1 VSSFGNRL
9 AISISRQDESEAG
22 TYDDKGPWEID
33 VPNMQMVA
41 EEDEHSRDDD
51 GGDKLGKSEEVES
64 ERRIVGR
71 LLGEPVSCHC
81 KSALKRVT
89 AEFNYCTSNG
99 MQWNASSEE
108 QLKICEGGAGKRM
121 DDIGRSAVEGF
132 ALIAPGV
139 EMPSAACYDASK
151 YFELLLVSHP
161 RVSNARPAAREW
173 YALAALPYFAPEN
186 GKPSVRGRVYGLQRS
201 HHVVD

>member
-41 EEDEHSRDDD
+41 EEDEYSRDDD

-64 ERRIVGR
+64 ERRIVGW

-81 KSALKRVT
+81 NSALKRVT

-121 DDIGRSAVEGF
+121 DDRKERGRRIRLNRARGRDAFSRMLRRIEVLYLFHIRESRM
-132 ALIAPGV
+132 PGLRH
-139 EMPSAACYDASK
+139 ESGTP
-151 YFELLLVSHP
+151 
-161 RVSNARPAAREW
+161 W
-173 YALAALPYFAPEN
+173 LPY
-186 GKPSVRGRVYGLQRS
+186 LT
-201 HHVVD
+201 

>member
-1 VSSFGNRL
+1 MSSFGHRL
-9 AISISRQDESEAG
+9 AISISRQDESEEG
-22 TYDDKGPWEID
+22 TYDDEGPGEID

-64 ERRIVGR
+64 ERRVVR
-71 LLGEPVSCHC
+71 WLLGEPVSCHC

-108 QLKICEGGAGKRM
+108 QSKICEGGAGKRM
-121 DDIGRSAVEGF
+121 DDRKERGRRIRLNRARGRDVFSRMLRRMNER
-132 ALIAPGV
+132 
-139 EMPSAACYDASK
+139 ST
-151 YFELLLVSHP
+151 LLVSHP
-161 RVSNARPAAREW
+161 RVSNARPALYAQEW
-173 YALAALPYFAPEN
+173 KNISPWKGLWSPVASVLRVKLPSPW
-186 GKPSVRGRVYGLQRS
+186 RVGMLSR
-201 HHVVD
+201 